1 MQRFIIF
8 MRTKQNQIFDD
19 DIDYKC
25 YVTNLLRFFNN
36 DIARESD
43 WSKIQVILLYWIV
56 ENPDY
61 LKMKRNNKKVI

>member
-1 MQRFIIF
+1 MLCDKPVEI
-8 MRTKQNQIFDD
+8 
-19 DIDYKC
+19 
-25 YVTNLLRFFNN
+25 FNN

-61 LKMKRNNKKVI
+61 LKMKQNNEKVI